1 MAMTKEIVWVGD
13 SLKVVQGF
21 PKKARKEIG
30 SELRTVQRGQDP
42 ENWKPMKS
50 IGPGVREIRV
60 NSDQNQFRTIYVTK
74 FIEAVYV
81 LHAFQKK
88 SQKTSPKDLKLA
100 VKRFRQLINDRE
112 NE

>member
-1 MAMTKEIVWVGD
+1 MTKEIVWVGD

-21 PKKARKEIG
+21 PQKARQEIG
-30 SELRTVQRGQDP
+30 SELRAVQRGQDP
-42 ENWKPMKS
+42 ESWKPMKS
-50 IGPGVREIRV
+50 IGAGVREIRV
-60 NSDQNQFRTIYVTK
+60 NIDSNQFRAIYIAK

-88 SQKTSPKDLKLA
+88 SQKTSSKDLKLA
-100 VKRFRQLINDRE
+100 AKRYRQLINDRK